1 MTKLKTTK
9 WDVLDY
15 LKTDEDIAMYLSEA
29 FETGEEAHIIDAIGI
44 VARAKGMSEI
54 AIKAKLSRP
63 SLYRGL
69 KKTGKPQFG
78 TILAVLSALGMTLKT
93 ESTEAHS

>member
-1 MTKLKTTK
+1 MKQLKTTK

-15 LKTDEDIAMYLSEA
+15 LKTEEDIAMYLSEA
-29 FETGEEAHIIDAIGI
+29 FETGNEAHIIDAIGI
-44 VARAKGMSEI
+44 VARAKGMSDI

-78 TILAVLSALGMTLKT
+78 TILAVLSALGMTLKA
-93 ESTEAHS
+93 ESVISRS